1 MVLMKQLQKEE
12 NENMHHVQNTQ
23 WNFVDKANGLSP
35 RETVEYSG
43 KNRPARGRTN
53 GVWVPNGSIA
63 GSQIHALVGDG
74 FPVPAAKSS
83 IIASV
88 SANP

>member
-1 MVLMKQLQKEE
+1 MMKQLQKEE
-12 NENMHHVQNTQ
+12 KENMHHVQNAH

-53 GVWVPNGSIA
+53 GVWVQNGSIA
-63 GSQIHALVGDG
+63 GSQIHALVGDET
-74 FPVPAAKSS
+74 A
-83 IIASV
+83 IIPFLRPKALKT
-88 SANP
+88 ALNEQ